1 MSEVAD
7 NFGGSDVLTDDQITS
22 QDAYYE
28 QLTVKYEQAAQAS
41 SDTKQWLNTP
51 LGKAMR
57 EAIAANK
64 FDAMQRGVDGTADNT
79 QAKFDYAVWCAV
91 EGVFS
96 QIIVEGAEALKSLD
110 IQQGI

>member
-1 MSEVAD
+1 MSDGTD
-7 NFGGSDVLTDDQITS
+7 NFGGSDTLTNEQIAA

-51 LGKAMR
+51 LGKALR

-64 FDAMQRGVDGTADNT
+64 FDAMQRGVDGESDNMK
-79 QAKFDYAVWCAV
+79 AKFDYAVWCAV
-91 EGVFS
+91 EGVFT
-96 QIIVEGAEALKSLD
+96 QIIIEGAEALKSLD
-110 IQQGI
+110 IQQGA